1 MDFNYELWVSGQNQL
16 QILKCQTCD
25 NKAYLV
31 GNWVK
36 CYDEAQNIYI
46 DEHFFCIVCTYQ
58 QVNDHSKCVSLM
70 RAVDSL
76 NTLFK

>member
-16 QILKCQTCD
+16 QLLKCQTCD
-25 NKAYLV
+25 NQAYLA

-36 CYDEAQNIYI
+36 CFDGKKYLF
-46 DEHFFCIVCTYQ
+46 EHFFCIVCTNKQ
-58 QVNDHSKCVSLM
+58 GHDHSKCVSLL

-76 NTLFK
+76 NALFK